1 MNKADSDKLSEHILS
16 VFINDI
22 LKEKSFKRTTKTKIL
37 NELAASK
44 IHHFYYSSNK
54 NLVKKANEFFL
65 TFGASRDFSVAFP
78 DNCVWFKNSV
88 ADGASHGAPITVNQV
103 EFQIHNKL
111 FVQHF
116 TPFQTLG
123 RYAAIRYVDQNIGER
138 SRTCCSLQHLFNDE
152 W

>member
-1 MNKADSDKLSEHILS
+1 MLPIREKRTLTENFKIMSNLFKFMNKADSDKLSEHILS

-65 TFGASRDFSVAFP
+65 TLELPV
-78 DNCVWFKNSV
+78 
-88 ADGASHGAPITVNQV
+88 
-103 EFQIHNKL
+103 
-111 FVQHF
+111 
-116 TPFQTLG
+116 TL
-123 RYAAIRYVDQNIGER
+123 A
-138 SRTCCSLQHLFNDE
+138 
-152 W
+152 